1 MRTVARTARLKRL
14 RNIGPAVAVVL
25 LAALS
30 TPAYAHSA
38 KSLSLGFIGG
48 FLHPLS
54 GPDHLLAMISVGL
67 WGAFLGRPLIYLLP
81 VVFPTVMA
89 FGGVLGMAQMPFPRV
104 EIGIAVSVIVL
115 GGAILLRWRAPVW
128 LAAGIVGVFG
138 LFHGYAHGLELPSMA
153 NPVSFSLGFVLATG
167 MLHVLGI
174 LIGLLRDRP
183 GGEKLLRG
191 MGAVIAAA
199 GGWFLYAALA

>member
-1 MRTVARTARLKRL
+1 MV
-14 RNIGPAVAVVL
+14 
-25 LAALS
+25 LAAVLSTIS
-30 TPAYAHSA
+30 TPASAHSA
-38 KSLSLGFIGG
+38 KSLSLGFVGG

-89 FGGVLGMAQMPFPRV
+89 FGGVLGMAQVPFPRV
-104 EIGIAVSVIVL
+104 EIGIAISVIVL
-115 GGAILLRWRAPVW
+115 GVAILWRWRAPVW
-128 LAAGIVGVFG
+128 LAAVIVGIFG

-174 LIGLLRDRP
+174 CIGLLRDRP
-183 GGEKLLRG
+183 RGEALLRG

-199 GGWFLYAALA
+199 GGWFLYMALV